1 MNQQLDEHHDDT
13 RAVLHRIVNHVL
25 ARAEHRATGR
35 ISLRATPG
43 GFSTVSFGADLQ
55 RLRLS
60 GGLLVR
66 ESAATTQTWARTIAI
81 DGSSLTELAAFA
93 EVDLSSEFWAG
104 NDTPPLGDAHEP
116 ITLHGASALLIADW
130 YAIAA
135 QALDRLILA
144 APAFAA
150 PSLVQLWPEHFDI
163 ALDAAFDPAAPV
175 DRRVNVGASPGD
187 GFHSAPYLYVGP
199 WTPQRPGDA
208 AFWNA
213 PFGAVL
219 GHDAIATAPDPVD
232 AAFDF
237 FRTGFELLA
246 S

>member
-1 MNQQLDEHHDDT
+1 MNQQIDEHHDDT
-13 RAVLHRIVNHVL
+13 RAVLHRIANHVL
-25 ARAEHRATGR
+25 ARAEYRSTGR

-43 GFSTVSFGADLQ
+43 GFSTISFGGDLQ

-66 ESAATTQTWARTIAI
+66 ESAATARTWVRTIAI
-81 DGSSLTELAAFA
+81 DGTSLAELASFA
-93 EVDLSSEFWAG
+93 DVDLSEDFSTG
-104 NDTPPLGDAHEP
+104 SDTPPVGDIDEP
-116 ITLHGASALLIADW
+116 ITLHGTSALLIANW
-130 YAIAA
+130 YGIAA
-135 QALDRLILA
+135 QALDRLTFA

-163 ALDAAFDPAAPV
+163 ALDAAFDPAAPA
-175 DRRVNVGASPGD
+175 DRRVNVGGSPGD

-199 WTPQRPGDA
+199 WTPERPGEA

-219 GHDAIATAPDPVD
+219 GHEAIAAAPDPVD
-232 AAFDF
+232 AALEF
-237 FRTGFELLA
+237 FRTGFELLT